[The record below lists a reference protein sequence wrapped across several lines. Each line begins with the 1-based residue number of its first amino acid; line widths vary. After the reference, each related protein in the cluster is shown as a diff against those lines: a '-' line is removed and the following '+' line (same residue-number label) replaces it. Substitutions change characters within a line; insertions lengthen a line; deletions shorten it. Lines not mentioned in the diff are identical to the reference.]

1 TWLAGE
7 RSGAD
12 AYLFVTL
19 RWAQRVGVD
28 LSGLDA
34 LAAFFTRMSED
45 ADVQAA
51 LKAEGLS

>member
-1 TWLAGE
+1 MAGE